1 VFGFKKGKLSSRGKK
16 MKKTKYENKD
26 MQKMYKLLT
35 NIIEKIKKEK
45 DYSSLKQEVLN
56 LSNEWNKELLFD
68 DFIKKVEIFYSYDEK
83 ETEVFPI
90 KPWVDSFFES

>member
-1 VFGFKKGKLSSRGKK
+1 MLNFKKKRKVEK
-16 MKKTKYENKD
+16 IKYENEN
-26 MQKMYKLLT
+26 MAKMHKLLT

-90 KPWVDSFFES
+90 NPWVDSFFES